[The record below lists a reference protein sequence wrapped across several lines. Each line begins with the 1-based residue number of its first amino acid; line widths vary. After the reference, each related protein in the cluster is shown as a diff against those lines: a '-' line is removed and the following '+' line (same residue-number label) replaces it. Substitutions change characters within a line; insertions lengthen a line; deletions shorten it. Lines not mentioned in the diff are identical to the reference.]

1 MVSRFQD
8 PFLGLE
14 ASFAG
19 LLSLTDTGSWYSLGT
34 PMLSYTWPLVFIL
47 DVQEQLLNEM
57 VKVVEYSILRKRCLQ
72 DSAIKGNIE

>member
-19 LLSLTDTGSWYSLGT
+19 LLSLTDTGSWYPLGT

-57 VKVVEYSILRKRCLQ
+57 VRVVEYSISRKRYLE
-72 DSAIKGNIE
+72 DSAIKGNIG